1 MWLVMAVGVWVLA
14 GCQPEER
21 IVNYKPFFSGL
32 EGVQTGQPEV
42 RDGEVVSTGGRLDPS
57 QMSREIV
64 IENEDGSVTLVSKSG
79 SHLMRH
85 IERTLYE
92 NERELFAEQ
101 VLCSATRQE
110 FEERGLDPTEAF
122 DRLKAHERDIAELFA
137 RMPLGE
143 HTPQVMMS
151 KVGHNTFRVRVT
163 GLGSNELY
171 WRGFDMVLE
180 GGNWKLRWMVE

>member
-1 MWLVMAVGVWVLA
+1 VVIAVGAGVLA

-32 EGVQTGQPEV
+32 EGVQTQQPEV
-42 RDGEVVSTGGRLDPS
+42 REGKVVSAGAVDRSELS
-57 QMSREIV
+57 QEIV

-92 NERELFAEQ
+92 NEKELFVEQ
-101 VLCSATRQE
+101 VLSEVTRRE
-110 FEERGLDPTEAF
+110 FEARGLDPTEAF
-122 DRLKAHERDIAELFA
+122 DRLKEHERDIAELFA

-143 HTPQVMMS
+143 HTPQVIMKS
-151 KVGHNTFRVRVT
+151 VGRNTFRVRLT
-163 GLGSNELY
+163 GMGTEKLY
-171 WRGFDMVLE
+171 WRGYDMVLE
-180 GGNWKLRWMVE
+180 GGNWRLRWMVR